1 MTLLSHH
8 PAFPLLRRPP
18 GRAARAAERPGVDE
32 HVYVVQRLGAV
43 AVGSILLVFG
53 LLGATGG
60 VPFLDTHGER
70 YLGMSSNGLLSALS
84 LVVAVVLVGAALAGP
99 RIASTVMMVLGV
111 LFLLSGLVHL
121 AVLRTPFN
129 VLAFRM
135 SNVVFSF
142 AVGLLLLVL
151 GAYGRISGN
160 LPSDSPYAH
169 PRPAVA
175 ELPELPVTP
184 EEVAA
189 EAAMRDAEIAVVQHC
204 ATDDQRRRVQAM
216 SRAST
221 RAERRRIWMASDA
234 SAAA

>member
-18 GRAARAAERPGVDE
+18 GRASQAAADRPGVDE
-32 HVYVVQRLGAV
+32 RVYVVQRLGAV

-60 VPFLDTHGER
+60 VPFLATDGER
-70 YLGMSSNGLLSALS
+70 YLGMSSNGLLVAIS

-99 RIASTVMMVLGV
+99 RVASTVMIVLGV
-111 LFLLSGLVHL
+111 LFLVSGLFHL
-121 AVLRTPFN
+121 ALLHTAFN
-129 VLAFRM
+129 VLAFGM

-142 AVGLLLLVL
+142 AIGLLVLLL

-160 LPSDSPYAH
+160 LPADSPYAR
-169 PRPAVA
+169 PRAPVA
-175 ELPELPVTP
+175 ELPDLPVTP

-189 EAAMRDAEIAVVQHC
+189 EAAMRDAEIAVVQHR
-204 ATDDQRRRVQAM
+204 ATEDQRRRVEAMCQAH
-216 SRAST
+216 SRQG
-221 RAERRRIWMASDA
+221 RRRIWMAHDVA
-234 SAAA
+234 